1 MQKILSGE
9 DRLIFLASML
19 LSGMIWMLI
28 TLSQTYSTEVTVPVV
43 YANLPDD
50 QVLAHPLPDK
60 LFMYVKSRGT
70 HLLWYFTL
78 SGRTLQID
86 YNRLLG
92 RKVNTFNLINQL
104 RGQLSNVD
112 IQEIKP
118 DTIYF
123 FFEKKAIKTVPVKIH
138 YDISTNPAF
147 DLKTVLPEPDSIVV
161 TGPVSYVDTLTQW
174 TTELIKYRDINQNQS
189 GNIKLLQPS
198 LSSVI
203 LNVNQLDYTV
213 TVEEFTEKTLS
224 IPIEKLNLPAGIS
237 LFMYPQNAAVV
248 FQVGISEFDQIE
260 PYYFKAVA
268 NFEKTDFKTEKQVPV
283 LLVEKPINVRNV
295 RFSPQVAEFMIIS
308 QGR

>member
-9 DRLIFLASML
+9 DRFIFLASML
-19 LSGMIWMLI
+19 LSGMLWLLI
-28 TLSQTYSTEVTVPVV
+28 TLSQTYSTQVTVPVS
-43 YANLPDD
+43 YANLPSDK
-50 QVLAHPLPDK
+50 VLAHPLPDK
-60 LFMYVKSRGT
+60 LLMYVKSSGIN
-70 HLLWYFTL
+70 LLWYFTL
-78 SGRTLQID
+78 SGRVVQID
-86 YNRLLG
+86 YNRLFG
-92 RKVNTFNLINQL
+92 RKVNTFNLVNQFSA
-104 RGQLSNVD
+104 QLSNVE

-123 FFEKKAIKTVPVKIH
+123 VFEKKAEKRVPVKMN
-138 YDISTNPAF
+138 YDITTNPAF
-147 DLKTVLPEPDSIVV
+147 DLKTVLGKPDSILV
-161 TGPVSYVDTLTQW
+161 TGPASFIDTLTQW
-174 TTELIKYRDINQNQS
+174 PSNVVKYRHINQNYS
-189 GNIKLLQPS
+189 GKTDLLQPA

-203 LNVNQLDYTV
+203 LSAYAVDYTV

-224 IPIEKLNLPAGIS
+224 IPIEKLNLPADIS
-237 LFMYPQNAAVV
+237 LFMYPQNATVV